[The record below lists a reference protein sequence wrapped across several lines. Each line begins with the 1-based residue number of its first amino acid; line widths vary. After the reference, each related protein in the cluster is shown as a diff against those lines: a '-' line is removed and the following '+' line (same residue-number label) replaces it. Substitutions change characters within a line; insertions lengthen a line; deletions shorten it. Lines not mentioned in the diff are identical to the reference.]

1 MCFYCNYSRT
11 HAGADYYEDQQRK
24 QQEYNK
30 KQQERIIQ
38 KLSTP
43 TDRDKRKAIK
53 QVSTKRQKQLSEYSK
68 ERIKF
73 LTVHQGCQAN
83 LSGCTGLAS
92 EIHHQQGKENE
103 LLLDQDKW
111 LAICRS
117 CHSYITENSNWAI
130 CVGLSLRRNGINAIE

>member
-1 MCFYCNYSRT
+1 M
-11 HAGADYYEDQQRK
+11 YEHQQIK

-30 KQQERIIQ
+30 KQQERTIQ
-38 KLSTP
+38 RLSTP

-53 QVSTKRQKQLSEYSK
+53 QVSTKRQKQLSEYSR

-73 LTVHQGCQAN
+73 LEVHQGCQAN

-117 CHSYITENSNWAI
+117 CHTWVTEHSGEAI
-130 CVGLSLRRNGINAIE
+130 CMGLSLRRNAGAE